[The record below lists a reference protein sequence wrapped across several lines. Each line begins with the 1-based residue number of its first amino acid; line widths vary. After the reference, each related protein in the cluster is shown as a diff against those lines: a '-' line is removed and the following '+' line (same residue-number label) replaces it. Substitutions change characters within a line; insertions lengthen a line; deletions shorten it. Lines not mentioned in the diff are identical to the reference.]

1 MSELDQGIPQSTDS
15 NSNQLPSMLNVLTIL
30 TMIGSGLGLISTVFL
45 KFGCKVLEMDE
56 VVSKMK
62 DADIEILEKTCANI
76 TVLMI
81 VGFVSSLLCLMG
93 AFMMRKLKKQGF
105 YIYIIGQLIGILSSP
120 LILGMES
127 FSDYK
132 NWFGYGI
139 SVLFIILYATQ
150 QKILVK

>member
-62 DADIEILEKTCANI
+62 DADI
-76 TVLMI
+76 
-81 VGFVSSLLCLMG
+81 
-93 AFMMRKLKKQGF
+93 
-105 YIYIIGQLIGILSSP
+105 
-120 LILGMES
+120 
-127 FSDYK
+127 
-132 NWFGYGI
+132 
-139 SVLFIILYATQ
+139 
-150 QKILVK
+150 

>member
-1 MSELDQGIPQSTDS
+1 
-15 NSNQLPSMLNVLTIL
+15 
-30 TMIGSGLGLISTVFL
+30 
-45 KFGCKVLEMDE
+45 
-56 VVSKMK
+56 MK

-93 AFMMRKLKKQGF
+93 ALMMRKLKKQGF

-139 SVLFIILYATQ
+139 SILFIVLYSTQ
-150 QKILVK
+150 QKFLVK